1 MAATLESYF
10 AAGLIS
16 GGILAVLFLGLCIR
30 DLWGRRDLPLFSS
43 EWKGLGT
50 GLSGWRIS
58 RPLAYALLGVTFA
71 LAAVGLIAEKVG
83 QDYSL
88 AAKKAEYEYELQKQ
102 RESEE
107 RKYRDAD
114 SARKAEIE
122 RGRLTSAPSAIPS
135 PRPEASA
142 SPSASPASSPA
153 ASSAPVSTPSS
164 NASPSQA
171 RKVRH

>member
-1 MAATLESYF
+1 MGATQESYF
-10 AAGLIS
+10 AAGLIVC
-16 GGILAVLFLGLCIR
+16 GALAVLFLGLCIY

-71 LAAVGLIAEKVG
+71 LAAAGLIAQKVG
-83 QDYSL
+83 LDHSL
-88 AAKKAEYEYELQKQ
+88 AAKKAEYDYELQKQ
-102 RESEE
+102 RESEQ

-122 RGRLTSAPSAIPS
+122 KARLTPAPSG
-135 PRPEASA
+135 
-142 SPSASPASSPA
+142 
-153 ASSAPVSTPSS
+153 
-164 NASPSQA
+164 QG
-171 RKVRH
+171 K

>member
-1 MAATLESYF
+1 MGVTQWSYF
-10 AAGLIS
+10 AVGLIFC
-16 GGILAVLFLGLCIR
+16 GFLAVLFLALCIY

-71 LAAVGLIAEKVG
+71 LAAAGLIAEKVG
-83 QDYSL
+83 LDHSL

-107 RKYRDAD
+107 RKYRDSD

-122 RGRLTSAPSAIPS
+122 KAKLTPTA
-135 PRPEASA
+135 
-142 SPSASPASSPA
+142 
-153 ASSAPVSTPSS
+153 VG
-164 NASPSQA
+164 QG
-171 RKVRH
+171 K